1 MADQASMRFNSPGAA
16 TGRMGTAPSAGPDS
30 KANGHGNGQGNVV
43 GGLAEFGDDLLSLA
57 ELQARLAA
65 MELRQNVAAARFGGA
80 IIAIAA
86 ALALAA
92 LPVALAGVA
101 ELLVSFAGMN
111 RGVALLAVAAVALAI
126 AGVGVAIA
134 AARLRGSDL
143 GFPLS
148 REEFSRNLNWIRT
161 VILYSGRSKPRR

>member
-1 MADQASMRFNSPGAA
+1 MRFKSPGAA
-16 TGRMGTAPSAGPDS
+16 TDRMGAAPSAGPDS
-30 KANGHGNGQGNVV
+30 KTNGNGSSRGDVV

-80 IIAIAA
+80 IIGVAA
-86 ALALAA
+86 VLALAA

-101 ELLVSFAGMN
+101 ELLVAFAGMN
-111 RGVALLAVAAVALAI
+111 RGFALLAVAGVTIAI
-126 AGVGVAIA
+126 AGIGIAIA

-161 VILYSGRSKPRR
+161 VILYSGRSRIRR